1 MLIVVVMERLNYL
14 LCEAL
19 VRYFTVLNKTGYK
32 KQSDVNVLLLLMFLQ
47 ELLENYEEFIDNYD
61 YNIISDIITCLYDKS
76 CLVPFDTYKHNIE
89 VTNGYI
95 NRFSYLHTQ
104 YFAQVKPEE
113 VTPQPI
119 VEEECKPASPRLR
132 PTSPCC
138 KKANNK

>member
-1 MLIVVVMERLNYL
+1 MERLNYL

-32 KQSDVNVLLLLMFLQ
+32 KQDDVNVLLLLMFLQ
-47 ELLENYEEFIDNYD
+47 ELLEDYGEFIDTYD

-76 CLVPFDTYKHNIE
+76 CLVPFDTYKHNVE
-89 VTNGYI
+89 VTNGYV

-113 VTPQPI
+113 ICPEPP
-119 VEEECKPASPRLR
+119 VEDDCKPVFPHLR
-132 PTSPCC
+132 PTSPCS
-138 KKANNK
+138 KEIGNK